1 MQLISVVQRGH
12 MPTFLDRRKNA
23 ADEKRH
29 FFYLKIDE
37 KKIVGNYSSTVT
49 EVITTSSVG
58 TS

>member
-23 ADEKRH
+23 ADKAA

-37 KKIVGNYSSTVT
+37 K
-49 EVITTSSVG
+49 
-58 TS
+58 